1 MNLII
6 LLPIRIQLNKFLYE
20 IYNHKNNSSYKHKPL
35 NHRQRELPKKDH
47 KFFISIR
54 ILIEIYSSIIK

>member
-6 LLPIRIQLNKFLYE
+6 LLSIRIQLNE

-35 NHRQRELPKKDH
+35 NHRQGGLPKKDH

-54 ILIEIYSSIIK
+54 ILIEVYSSIIK